1 MSNQK
6 IQTSTTN
13 GMPSGIP
20 FIVGNEAA
28 ERFSFY
34 GMRAILAVF
43 MTSYLHMTESSA
55 TEWGHTFNSA
65 VYFTPILGA
74 FLADIFIGKYKTI
87 LYLSVLYC
95 FGHLVLALN
104 ESKEGLFWGLT
115 LISIGAGGIK
125 PCVSAHVGDQFG
137 TKNKHLIEKVFS
149 IFYFAVN
156 FGSLF
161 STLLI
166 PYLLEHY
173 GPAYAFGLPGIL
185 MFIATVIFWSG
196 RKRFVHVPPFGK
208 AYFKTIFAKEAL
220 SAIGR
225 LVFIFAFIAIF
236 WSLYDQ
242 SASTWVYQSKS
253 AFLNKDINLF
263 GLISFTILPS
273 QIQAANPILVLI
285 LIPIFS
291 IYIYPALNKVITL
304 KPLIK
309 ILIGMFMCVL
319 AFLVVAYIEKRI
331 SNGIETSVWWQF
343 LAYLILTMAEVM
355 VSITAL
361 EFSYTQA
368 PNQMKSTVMGIFMFS
383 ISLGN
388 ILVAVISHYNNLHTE
403 VLSIEAGSTTFISL
417 ENYVPIKGEK
427 VEFEEG
433 SGFVILQKNIQTNVL
448 DTISLSGT
456 YLVGKVDTASN
467 TFTLQDNGWNN
478 IQTLK
483 KSAFP
488 EHYKVVFHRFKHQ
501 AYFYMYAL
509 LMFVTAILFIGVA
522 LKYQGKTYIQ
532 DDGESILL

>member
-1 MSNQK
+1 MSNQR
-6 IQTSTTN
+6 IETSTTN
-13 GMPSGIP
+13 GMPSGVP

-34 GMRAILAVF
+34 GMRAILAIF
-43 MTSYLHMTESSA
+43 MTNYLYMTESSA

-74 FLADIFIGKYKTI
+74 FLADIFIGKYRTI
-87 LYLSVLYC
+87 LLLSILYC

-104 ESKEGLFWGLT
+104 ETKDGLFWGLT

-161 STLLI
+161 STLLT

-185 MFIATVIFWSG
+185 MFIATYIFWLG
-196 RKRFVHVPPFGK
+196 RKKFVHVPPFGK
-208 AYFKTIFAKEAL
+208 AYFKTIFGKEGLA
-220 SAIGR
+220 AIGR
-225 LVFIFAFIAIF
+225 LLFIYAFIAIF
-236 WSLYDQ
+236 WALYDQ
-242 SASTWVYQSKS
+242 HSSTWVYQSKS

-263 GLISFTILPS
+263 GWVEFTLLPS
-273 QIQAANPILVLI
+273 QIQVANPLFVLI
-285 LIPIFS
+285 LIPLSAFV
-291 IYIYPALNKVITL
+291 IYPALNKIIPL

-309 ILIGMFMCVL
+309 ILIGMFLCAA
-319 AFLVVAYIEKRI
+319 AFIIAAYIEKRI
-331 SNGIETSVWWQF
+331 STGIETSVWWQF
-343 LAYLILTMAEVM
+343 LAYFVLTMAEVM

-388 ILVAVISHYNNLHTE
+388 ILVAVVSNYNNLHYE
-403 VLSIEAGSTTFISL
+403 VASIDTGAKTYITIKD
-417 ENYVPIKGEK
+417 YTPVKGEK
-427 VEFEEG
+427 IEFEEG
-433 SGFVILQKNIQTNVL
+433 TGLFILQKGAKNVV
-448 DTISLSGT
+448 DTIPLGGT
-456 YLVGKVDTASN
+456 YLVGTIDATSKQ
-467 TFTLQDNGWNN
+467 FTLEDNGWSA
-478 IQTLK
+478 IETIK
-483 KSAFP
+483 KSDLPAG
-488 EHYKVVFHRFKHQ
+488 YKVAFHRFKHET
-501 AYFYMYAL
+501 YFYMYAI
-509 LMFVTAILFIGVA
+509 LMFVTAVLFIGVA
-522 LKYQGKTYIQ
+522 IKYKGKTYIQ
-532 DDGESILL
+532 GEPN

>member
-1 MSNQK
+1 MSNQT
-6 IQTSTTN
+6 IQTPTTN

-43 MTSYLHMTESSA
+43 MTSYLHMTESTA
-55 TEWGHTFNSA
+55 TEWAHTFNSA

-74 FLADIFIGKYKTI
+74 FLADIFIGKYRTI

-137 TKNKHLIEKVFS
+137 TKNKHLIERVFS

-185 MFIATVIFWSG
+185 MFVATLIFWSG
-196 RKRFVHVPPFGK
+196 RNKFVHVPPFGK
-208 AYFKTIFAKEAL
+208 AYFKTVFGKEGL

-225 LVFIFAFIAIF
+225 LVFIYAFIAIF
-236 WSLYDQ
+236 WALYDQ
-242 SASTWVYQSKS
+242 HASTWVYQSKS

-263 GLISFTILPS
+263 GLIEFTLLPS

-285 LIPIFS
+285 LIPAFAFF
-291 IYIYPALNKVITL
+291 IYPALSRVITL

-319 AFLVVAYIEKRI
+319 AFLVAAYIEKRI
-331 SNGIETSVWWQF
+331 SSGIETSVWWQF

-388 ILVAVISHYNNLHTE
+388 ILVAVISNYNNLHAE
-403 VLSIEAGSTTFISL
+403 VKTVEVGSKT
-417 ENYVPIKGEK
+417 YVAVKDYTPIKGEK
-427 VEFEEG
+427 IEFEDG
-433 SGFVILQKNIQTNVL
+433 TGLYILQQNSKTAIV
-448 DTISLSGT
+448 DTIPLGGT
-456 YLVGKVDTASN
+456 YIVGDIDTVSN
-467 TFTLQDNGWNN
+467 QFTLEDNGWHT
-478 IQTLK
+478 IHTIK
-483 KSAFP
+483 KSELP
-488 EHYKVVFHRFKHQ
+488 TGYKVVFHRFKHQ
-501 AYFYMYAL
+501 SYFYMYAM

-522 LKYQGKTYIQ
+522 LKYKGKTYIQ
-532 DDGESILL
+532 GEAV